1 MAKGTLNKK
10 VIYDV
15 GANNGDDVEYYLK
28 KADLVVAVEANKD
41 LSAKIESRYAHEIS
55 TGLLVVENCAVTI
68 EPNVDSINFYQFP
81 NGSVISSLVP
91 PKEDGYEVVT
101 VPAKTINALIEQYG
115 KPYYIKID
123 IEGYDALVLEDLFKS
138 GHRPPYISAESH
150 TADIYAI
157 MLALGGYQSFQL
169 VEGEQV
175 EQLYE
180 NHAIKT
186 KSGKQRFSFARHSA
200 GPFGED
206 IKGAWYEREDFHI
219 LLAQRGFGWRD
230 IHATTEIKPKPRML
244 QRLPEEATLRMK
256 LGRLKRRLMAR

>member
-1 MAKGTLNKK
+1 MPSSHPEKR

-28 KADLVVAVEANKD
+28 KAELVVAVEANKE
-41 LSAKIESRYAHEIS
+41 LCEEIETRYASEIS
-55 TGLLVVENCAVTI
+55 SGQLLVENCAVTI
-68 EPNVDSINFYQFP
+68 DSSVDSIDFYQFP
-81 NGSVISSLVP
+81 HGSVVSSLVP
-91 PKEDGYEVVT
+91 PKEGGYEVVS
-101 VPAKTINALIEQYG
+101 VPAKTIGALIEQHG
-115 KPYYIKID
+115 EPYYVKID

-138 GHRPPYISAESH
+138 GYRPPYISAESH

-175 EQLYE
+175 EQLYG
-180 NHAIKT
+180 NHSIKT
-186 KSGKQRFSFARHSA
+186 KVGKQKFSFARHSA

-206 IKGAWYEREDFHI
+206 IKGAWYQREDFHI

-230 IHATTEIKPKPRML
+230 IHATTEIEPKHRML
-244 QRLPEEATLRMK
+244 QTLPEDATLRMK
-256 LGRLKRRLMAR
+256 LGKLKRRLLAR